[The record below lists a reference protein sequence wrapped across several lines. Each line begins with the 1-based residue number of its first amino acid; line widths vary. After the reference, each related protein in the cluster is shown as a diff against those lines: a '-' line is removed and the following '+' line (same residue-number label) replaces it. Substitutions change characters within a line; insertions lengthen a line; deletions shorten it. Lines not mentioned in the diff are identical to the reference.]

1 MSFYIKPERNGAIYP
16 ADIPYRAGKAYPI
29 LRGDRFTKTNDDILQ
44 EGMVLINNI
53 CYHVTNCE
61 QGFKVYQGQEITDPV
76 LKDWGAVITKSNNA
90 LFRDHS
96 RVDAELCDW
105 FHSHVAGVYVSL
117 SDGKL
122 RDRMDC
128 LNPFRSQKFIGKI
141 SLTKSYEDRIR
152 VRETAMKVGKAIRT
166 IFPELS
172 DVALGEVVDKYNL
185 KFGSKEFTLHSTTDP
200 DVIASVYKEE
210 NHAPM
215 GNPKTTHMRKSLACS
230 CMRYSFENQP
240 HHPAYVYGSGDFVL
254 YYTKDGEGRTGSRCL
269 VYDTEKTPR
278 PQAGPIYGVCEHS
291 MDKIKDEL
299 DRIDAERTRPD
310 WVGARLLHI
319 PYDGGVI
326 GPYID
331 HEPRSLSVE
340 SKDYLVIDRYGDID
354 ASQYNGI
361 LHEGGSCCD
370 DCGYHVDEDNQR
382 WYGDECYCEDC
393 FYERYD
399 YCPWTDDYY
408 PHDDLV
414 RVYPSEEYV
423 WRDHENVIYIEA
435 LDEFWDS
442 DNCVYSEPEDA
453 WIPVDQMGELGYFE
467 FEWTNEIHKDSKW
480 AETVDGE
487 IVCVPA
493 LKDKGWLANDDGYW
507 YDPELEEMNKVP
519 DVIDHLEDNH
529 PIEEVKEGDK

>member
-29 LRGDRFTKTNDDILQ
+29 LRGDRFTKTDDDILQ
-44 EGMVLINNI
+44 EGMVLIDNI
-53 CYHVTNCE
+53 LYHVTNCE
-61 QGFKVYQGQEITDPV
+61 QGFKVYQGKEITDPV
-76 LKDWGAVITKSNNA
+76 LKDWGAVVTKSNNS

-105 FHSHVAGVYVSL
+105 IYDIVIGQGFVAMSGSAV
-117 SDGKL
+117 
-122 RDRMDC
+122 RDRFDC
-128 LNPFRSQKFIGKI
+128 LNPFRSQKFVGKI

-152 VRETAMKVGKAIRT
+152 ERETAMKVGKAIRM
-166 IFPELS
+166 IFPELTDAS
-172 DVALGEVVDKYNL
+172 LGEVVDKYNL
-185 KFGSKEFTLHSTTDP
+185 QFGSKDYTLHHTSDP
-200 DVIASVYKEE
+200 DVISSVYKEE

-215 GNPKTTHMRKSLACS
+215 GNPRTTAMRKSLACS
-230 CMRYSFENQP
+230 CMRYAFDDQS

-254 YYTKDGEGRTGSRCL
+254 YYTKDGQGRTGSRCL
-269 VYDTEKTPR
+269 VYDTEKTSR

-299 DRIDAERTRPD
+299 DRIDAERSNPD

-331 HEPRSLSVE
+331 HEPRTLSIE

-361 LHEGGSCCD
+361 LHDGLCCD
-370 DCGYHVDEDNQR
+370 DCGCHVDEDNER
-382 WYGDECYCEDC
+382 CYGDERYCEDC

-399 YCPWTDDYY
+399 YCSWTDDYY
-408 PHDDLV
+408 PHDELV
-414 RVYPSEEYV
+414 QVHPHEEYV
-423 WRDHENVIYIEA
+423 WRDHDQVIYIEE

-442 DNCVYSEPEDA
+442 EHCVYSEPEDV
-453 WIPVDQMGELGYFE
+453 WIPVDQMHDLGYFE
-467 FEWTNEIHKDSKW
+467 CEWTCQIYRDSKW
-480 AETVDGE
+480 AETTDGQV
-487 IVCVPA
+487 VCVPA
-493 LKDKGWLANDDGYW
+493 LEEKGWVRTEDGYW
-507 YDPELEEMNKVP
+507 YDPKEDQGMGLP
-519 DVIDHLEDNH
+519 DNL
-529 PIEEVKEGDK
+529 KLKGDK

>member
-29 LRGDRFTKTNDDILQ
+29 LRGDRFTKTDDDILQ

-76 LKDWGAVITKSNNA
+76 LKDWGAVVTKSNNS

-96 RVDAELCDW
+96 RLDAELCDW
-105 FHSHVAGVYVSL
+105 IYDIVIGQGFVAMSGGTV
-117 SDGKL
+117 
-122 RDRMDC
+122 RDRFDC
-128 LNPFRSQKFIGKI
+128 LNPFRSTKFVGKI

-152 VRETAMKVGKAIRT
+152 ERETAMKVGKAIRM

-172 DVALGEVVDKYNL
+172 DANLGIVVDKYNL
-185 KFGSKEFTLHSTTDP
+185 QFGSKDYTLHHTSDP
-200 DVIASVYKEE
+200 DVISSVYKEE

-215 GNPKTTHMRKSLACS
+215 GNPKTTAMRKSLAHS
-230 CMRYSFENQP
+230 CMRYAFDDQS

-254 YYTKDGEGRTGSRCL
+254 YYTKDGQGRTGSRCL

-299 DRIDAERTRPD
+299 DRIDAERKHPD

-331 HEPRSLSVE
+331 YEPRTLSIE
-340 SKDYLVIDRYGDID
+340 SKDYLVIDNYGDID

-361 LHEGGSCCD
+361 LHEGGCSCD
-370 DCGYHVDEDNQR
+370 DCGCHVDEDYIR
-382 WYGDECYCEDC
+382 SYGDEMYCEDC

-399 YCPWTDDYY
+399 YCNWTDDYY
-408 PHDDLV
+408 PHDELV
-414 RVYPSEEYV
+414 QVYPSEEYV
-423 WRDHENVIYIEA
+423 WRDHDQVIYIEA
-435 LDEFWDS
+435 TDEFWDS
-442 DNCVYSEPEDA
+442 EHCVYSEPEDV
-453 WIPVDQMGELGYFE
+453 WIPIDQMHDLGYFE
-467 FEWTNEIHKDSKW
+467 CEWTNEIHRDNKW
-480 AETVDGE
+480 AETTDGE

-493 LKDKGWLANDDGYW
+493 LEEKGWVRTEDGYW
-507 YDPELEEMNKVP
+507 CDPKEKE
-519 DVIDHLEDNH
+519 
-529 PIEEVKEGDK
+529 EGDK